1 MNKLKFQQNI
11 SQAGK
16 PLVVDFWA
24 PWCAPCRMTK
34 PILEKLA
41 QEYAE
46 AVNFLPINADDSVEL
61 VEQYKIA
68 GIPTVL
74 AFRQGEVVGR
84 VTGAQNE
91 AGYRAMFDALV
102 GGKEFKGSLTS
113 FDRLLRLGAGV
124 LLMVVGVS
132 TGYWLVIGVGG
143 IVAFLG
149 VYDRCPVWRAFNG
162 TMRRYFPSKEK

>member
-1 MNKLKFQQNI
+1 MNKLEFQQI
-11 SQAGK
+11 MSQAGK
-16 PLVVDFWA
+16 PLVVYFWA

-46 AVNFLPINADDSVEL
+46 DVNFLPINADDSVEV

-84 VTGAQNE
+84 VTGVQNE
-91 AGYRAMFDALV
+91 AGYRAIFDALV
-102 GGKEFKGSLTS
+102 SGKEFKVSLTS
-113 FDRLLRLGAGV
+113 FDRLLRLGAGA
-124 LLMVVGVS
+124 LLMMVGGS
-132 TGYWLVIGVGG
+132 TGNWLVAGVGG

-149 VYDRCPVWRAFNG
+149 VYDRCPLWRAFTG
-162 TMRRYFPSKEK
+162 TLLS